1 MRFTSWEDVDLEAQ
15 TVHVRGTKTRQA
27 DRTLGMSPDLTA
39 RLRARAELHGT
50 TGLVFGTTY
59 FASKLGQPR
68 DRNNVGKV
76 FRSVFDSAG
85 VQWAGTHTFRR
96 TVASWMDRDGLSL
109 ARIADQ
115 LGHADINVTAR
126 YLGPRQEA
134 ATHAANVMVLPS
146 KPRLRVVGG

>member
-1 MRFTSWEDVDLEAQ
+1 VHWHNTKRLHGYLGDIPPAEFEKAFYAGQTDRTQLVGIKLRESPSDPVRFTSWEDVDLEAQ

-96 TVASWMDRDGLSL
+96 TVASWVKSL
-109 ARIADQ
+109 D
-115 LGHADINVTAR
+115 
-126 YLGPRQEA
+126 
-134 ATHAANVMVLPS
+134 
-146 KPRLRVVGG
+146 VV